1 MRRKALGKGLEA
13 LIPKQEQETLDEGY
27 RMIAVNS
34 ISPNPYQPRSNVE
47 DTEIKDLVAS
57 VKEKGVI
64 EPLIVRR
71 SGNTFVLAAGER
83 RLKAAKLAG
92 LQEVPVIIR
101 DLTDQELLEIGLIE
115 NLHRKDLNPIEEA
128 DAYEQLI
135 KKFGYTHEQIAE
147 LVSRDRTTITNT
159 LRLLMLPEKIK
170 TFLRRGSL
178 NQGHAR
184 ALLALED
191 EITMIHIAERIVRDH
206 LSVRQTE
213 ALIRRM
219 QSRPRISP
227 GREKAANLVILE
239 DELSKLLHTKVI
251 IDWKKDKGTIT
262 IHCYSL
268 DDFDR
273 IYSVLKK
280 GNKRDR

>member
-34 ISPNPYQPRSNVE
+34 ISPNPYQPCSNVE

-170 TFLRRGSL
+170 TFLRRGTL